1 MNKHATKII
10 LVATI
15 LIGGL
20 FVYNGQKHQTTSVNQ
35 GIAEASIVKPKVL
48 KYGLDVQDVVFQD
61 FKIKPNAFMG
71 DILMSFGVD
80 FDKILALERE
90 AEDVFSLRK
99 IRSGK
104 NITFIK
110 DDECADPSG
119 FIYKPSLLQFVKFDF
134 GGEVCV
140 SKHEVP
146 YEVCVESASG
156 VVNSSLWNA
165 MMDQGFD
172 VALVDKME
180 DAIAQVNFHAAQPGD
195 QFKLVYERI
204 YVEGK
209 PTSTGKIL
217 SAAYKSGEYLRYGF
231 YYENDKYK
239 GYYDQNGSPN
249 KKTFLNAPLR
259 YSRISSAFNRNRF
272 HPVLKRR
279 KAHLGTDYAAATGT
293 AIMAVADG
301 VVTHRSYTKGNG
313 NYVKIKHDK
322 TYQTQ
327 YLHMSRFA
335 RNVKRGTRVKQGQ
348 TIGYVGSTGLATG
361 PHVCFRFW
369 KNGRQVDH
377 RRENFPPLNPMDDS
391 ELPEF
396 FAETTE
402 LIDELQAVPFA
413 DRKVVFAGNNA
424 D

>member
-1 MNKHATKII
+1 MNKHTSKII
-10 LVATI
+10 LSAII
-15 LIGGL
+15 LIGG
-20 FVYNGQKHQTTSVNQ
+20 FYVYSSQIAQSASHQQNLARE
-35 GIAEASIVKPKVL
+35 AEEPKVY
-48 KYGLDVQDVVFQD
+48 KYGFDVEDVFFQD
-61 FKIKPNAFMG
+61 FKIKRNAFMG

-80 FDKILALERE
+80 FDKILELERK

-110 DDECADPSG
+110 DHECADPSG
-119 FIYKPSLLQFVKFDF
+119 FIYKPSLLEFVKFEF
-134 GGEVCV
+134 GEEVCV
-140 SKHEVP
+140 TKHDVP
-146 YEVCVESASG
+146 YEICVESASG

-165 MMDQGFD
+165 MMKQGFD

-195 QFKLVYERI
+195 QFKLIYERI
-204 YVEGK
+204 YVHGQ
-209 PTSTGKIL
+209 PLSTGKIL
-217 SAAYKSGEYLRYGF
+217 SAAYRSGSYLRHGF
-231 YYENDKYK
+231 YYENEKYQ
-239 GYYDQNGSPN
+239 GYYDENGSPN

-259 YSRISSAFNRNRF
+259 YSRISSVFNRNRF

-279 KAHLGTDYAAATGT
+279 KAHLGTDYAAPTGT
-293 AIMAVADG
+293 PIMAVADG
-301 VVTHRSYTKGNG
+301 VVTHRAYTKGNG

-335 RNVKRGTRVKQGQ
+335 RNVKRGTAVKQGQ
-348 TIGYVGSTGLATG
+348 TVGYVGSTGLATG

-391 ELPEF
+391 ELPAYFE
-396 FAETTE
+396 ASAA
-402 LIDELQAVPFA
+402 LMDALAAVPFA
-413 DRKVVFAGNNA
+413 DRTVVYAGNGT